1 MERGRSLVQL
11 DLAGTVPGLGQLL
24 PGVAQQQGPACL
36 LFSMPETWKI
46 RIVFFCCCLVF
57 CFCFFFREEGVREG
71 QQLLSLC
78 PYLPIEK

>member
-46 RIVFFCCCLVF
+46 RIVFFVVVVW
-57 CFCFFFREEGVREG
+57 FFFFFF
-71 QQLLSLC
+71 
-78 PYLPIEK
+78 